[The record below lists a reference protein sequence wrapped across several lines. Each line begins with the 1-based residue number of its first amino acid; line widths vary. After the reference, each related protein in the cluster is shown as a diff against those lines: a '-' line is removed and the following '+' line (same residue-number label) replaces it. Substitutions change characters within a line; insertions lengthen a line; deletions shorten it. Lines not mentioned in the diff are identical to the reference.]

1 MLARQSEIR
10 YKNGKADPCGRLP
23 ILYISLESERNKR
36 PENWQCS
43 PPAENKK
50 SARRDSN
57 FKRVKNIVRKG
68 GLYALSYR
76 VFKKSIQNER

>member
-57 FKRVKNIVRKG
+57 PRPPPWQG
-68 GLYALSYR
+68 GAPPLSHSR
-76 VFKKSIQNER
+76 MKI

>member
-36 PENWQCS
+36 PENRQCS
-43 PPAENKK
+43 PPAENKR
-50 SARRDSN
+50 ARDGIRTRGPHLG
-57 FKRVKNIVRKG
+57 KVV
-68 GLYALSYR
+68 LHP
-76 VFKKSIQNER
+76 